1 MKKQK
6 NMRKEI
12 FKPFVRLKDDNP
24 YYSQSFGIGLSVAKK
39 YAELQNGSLSLTG
52 AARTEFCLMLPLAD
66 IIDEHAETG
75 QEHFGG
81 EGDKPVIL
89 LVEDNQELSNFLVDR
104 INKVFDVISVE
115 SAEAALK
122 IIAKRRIDVVLTDIS
137 MPGMGGIEFCRRLS
151 SDFENS
157 HIPIVVISAISSES
171 TKIKCMENGAS
182 LYLVK
187 PFTIEYLVSCINGI
201 LKKRMALRASLQKEP
216 EQLDNLSKYDIE
228 DRDAEFLR
236 NLDAIVE
243 KHISDEDFNVRQLEE
258 ELHMSHTSLNRKMN
272 GLLNMTSVEYIR
284 TKRLNV
290 SARLLRSK
298 DVLPS
303 EVCYLV
309 GFSTPSYFSKCF
321 KDYFGKTPAEY
332 VKEAE

>member
-1 MKKQK
+1 
-6 NMRKEI
+6 
-12 FKPFVRLKDDNP
+12 
-24 YYSQSFGIGLSVAKK
+24 
-39 YAELQNGSLSLTG
+39 
-52 AARTEFCLMLPLAD
+52 
-66 IIDEHAETG
+66 
-75 QEHFGG
+75 
-81 EGDKPVIL
+81 
-89 LVEDNQELSNFLVDR
+89 
-104 INKVFDVISVE
+104 
-115 SAEAALK
+115 
-122 IIAKRRIDVVLTDIS
+122 

-171 TKIKCMENGAS
+171 TKIKCMESGAS

-201 LKKRMALRASLQKEP
+201 LKKRMALRASMQKEP
-216 EQLDNLSKYDIE
+216 EQWDNLSKYDIE

-243 KHISDEDFNVRQLEE
+243 KHISDEDFNIRQLEE

-284 TKRLNV
+284 TRRLNV
-290 SARLLRSK
+290 AARLLRSK
-298 DVLPS
+298 DVIPS

-321 KDYFGKTPAEY
+321 KTYTNMTPKEY
-332 VKEAE
+332 KASIVK